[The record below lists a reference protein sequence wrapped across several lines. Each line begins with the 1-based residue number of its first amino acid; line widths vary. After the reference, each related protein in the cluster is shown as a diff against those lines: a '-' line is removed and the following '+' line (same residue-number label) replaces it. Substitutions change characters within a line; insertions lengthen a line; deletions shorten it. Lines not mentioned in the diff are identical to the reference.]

1 MSWKEFFI
9 KSFSHDYRPGE
20 PDFKK
25 IMAFHFSLVL
35 SFICIYLILFHPK
48 DNEGLIVGSLCAIIG
63 GLVGFN
69 IIPIMSKTGS
79 AVKQQEMQQFNPPSP
94 QQNAPT
100 KDELIKRAKLV
111 GLPETATEEEI
122 KAAEALKLAE
132 DKI

>member
-1 MSWKEFFI
+1 MTFKDFFI

-35 SFICIYLILFHPK
+35 SFICIYLIIARPEG
-48 DNEGLIVGSLCAIIG
+48 NEGLIVGSLCAIIG

-79 AVKQQEMQQFNPPSP
+79 VIKQQEMQQFNAASN
-94 QQNAPT
+94 QTPT
-100 KDELIKRAKLV
+100 KEDLIKRAKLV
-111 GLPETATEEEI
+111 GLPETATEDEI

>member
-1 MSWKEFFI
+1 MSFKDFFI

-35 SFICIYLILFHPK
+35 SFICIYLIITRP
-48 DNEGLIVGSLCAIIG
+48 DGNEGLIVGSLCAIIG

-79 AVKQQEMQQFNPPSP
+79 AIKQQEMQQFSPPAP
-94 QQNAPT
+94 QQTTPT

-111 GLPETATEEEI
+111 GLPETATEDEI